1 MWRFDRQAIL
11 QDRFTRSGAM
21 ISSNVS
27 GTPMVVPSSTRAP
40 WSDISRI
47 TQSSTDNP
55 LLKISL
61 PPLNVRRR
69 IWDLRSFMRRLTFA
83 ASWNVHGHAPLGQGA
98 RTKAPA
104 TPTSLTGNGSRRW
117 VPHKP
122 GSLIQTKRL
131 KNSYSAEAAIY
142 DEKI

>member
-1 MWRFDRQAIL
+1 MVYRRLGMPGLLFLAEVLSTARQFDHVKEMPMWRFDRQAIL

-83 ASWNVHGHAPLGQGA
+83 DSWNVHGHAPLG
-98 RTKAPA
+98 
-104 TPTSLTGNGSRRW
+104 
-117 VPHKP
+117 
-122 GSLIQTKRL
+122 
-131 KNSYSAEAAIY
+131 
-142 DEKI
+142 